1 MAEELT
7 NLFDNLQIER
17 NSKYE
22 NTNVYCEQI
31 NTISNTYDHLLLNLI
46 KILIADNT
54 MKINIYDR
62 VIIINNVL
70 FCINLNQNNQIED
83 YIPYKP
89 LMRLPAYNNKLSF
102 VSKNDPTWWDEC
114 CTEFENSMLHLKNL
128 TNNTTTFNIKSMI
141 DQKNYI
147 EIEIINLTI
156 KIMNKEKISEFSL
169 VQMYI
174 LSLYLENFFIEYKL
188 ESIYSEE
195 FLYTNKYFT
204 FYSQLVINYLKKSD
218 LFYSYN
224 ENFYLR
230 FINPSLLYLLYS
242 VKNTL
247 ILFRPY
253 GYDALCDNS
262 DIIDLNIHEII
273 SFKKEG
279 LKYFALNN
287 LIELKL
293 NNKKLHIINSDEYAN
308 VICNDAYILN

>member
-169 VQMYI
+169 VQI
-174 LSLYLENFFIEYKL
+174 
-188 ESIYSEE
+188 
-195 FLYTNKYFT
+195 
-204 FYSQLVINYLKKSD
+204 
-218 LFYSYN
+218 
-224 ENFYLR
+224 
-230 FINPSLLYLLYS
+230 
-242 VKNTL
+242 
-247 ILFRPY
+247 PY